1 LKRII
6 SYIICFCFLVLI
18 PFFSHAQKK
27 PRIENLP
34 KYDLKPYHF
43 GFLLALNQM
52 DFIIKPN
59 KNFSSSDSLL
69 VLEAEPQLG
78 FNIGI
83 ISNLRLGNYTD
94 LRFLPTLSFGERILE
109 YTIKTD
115 SNTSELTKKKIES
128 TYLDFPLLF
137 KYKSKRLNN
146 VRSYIIGGVQYS
158 LDLASQAKKKQNNLS
173 LVRIKSNDIMC
184 QIGIGFDFYTE
195 YFKFATEIKMSY
207 GLKDLIVR
215 DNSILTNSIDRLN
228 SKIFQL
234 SFLFE

>member
-1 LKRII
+1 MKRII

-83 ISNLRLGNYTD
+83 ISNLRLGSYTD

>member
-1 LKRII
+1 MKRII

-115 SNTSELTKKKIES
+115 SNTTNLTTKKIES

-146 VRSYIIGGVQYS
+146 VRSYLIGGIQYS
-158 LDLASQAKKKQNNLS
+158 LDLASQAKKKQNNLE

>member
-1 LKRII
+1 MKRII
-6 SYIICFCFLVLI
+6 SYIICLCFLVLI

-43 GFLLALNQM
+43 VFLLALNQM
-52 DFIIKPN
+52 DLIIKPN

>member
-1 LKRII
+1 MKRII

-115 SNTSELTKKKIES
+115 SNTSELNKKKIES

>member
-1 LKRII
+1 MKRII

>member
-1 LKRII
+1 MKRII
-6 SYIICFCFLVLI
+6 SYIICLCFLVLI

-83 ISNLRLGNYTD
+83 ISNLRLGSYTD